1 MFTILPI
8 LSSGKRKIIFFR
20 KEPILSSV
28 DFNGMTG
35 YIDENT
41 LYRRRKAM
49 FLKFHRCIILLLNV
63 IFLALPLFSG
73 TLSAEVP
80 RDHGTE
86 AAQSQKAETDPI
98 LQIELRNLYRV
109 APGIYRSAQPDGEEF
124 RTLHRAGLKSVL
136 NLRAHHS
143 DREKI
148 GDLPLNLCEL
158 PVNAG
163 SLTMKDLFMALVIL
177 RDAPKPVL
185 IHCWHGSD
193 RTGAVVAAYR
203 IVFQGYSVKSALNE
217 LRDRRYGHHRFIYR
231 NIPELIREIDW
242 DQIRKNI
249 LHPEKTDEPV
259 RK

>member
-1 MFTILPI
+1 
-8 LSSGKRKIIFFR
+8 
-20 KEPILSSV
+20 
-28 DFNGMTG
+28 
-35 YIDENT
+35 
-41 LYRRRKAM
+41 M
-49 FLKFHRCIILLLNV
+49 FLKFHRCIFLYLNV
-63 IFLALPLFSG
+63 ILLAVLFFSV

-80 RDHGTE
+80 RDHGTK
-86 AAQSQKAETDPI
+86 AAQSQKTETDPI
-98 LQIELRNLYRV
+98 LQSELRNLYRV

-124 RTLHRAGLKSVL
+124 RTLYRAGLKSVL

-143 DREKI
+143 DRERI
-148 GDLPLNLCEL
+148 GNLPLTLCEL
-158 PVNAG
+158 PMNAG

-203 IVFQGYSVKSALNE
+203 IVFQGLSVESALNE
-217 LRDRRYGHHRFIYR
+217 LKDRRYGHHRFIYR

-242 DQIRKNI
+242 DQIRKSI
-249 LHPEKTDEPV
+249 LSPEKLEAPV

>member
-1 MFTILPI
+1 
-8 LSSGKRKIIFFR
+8 
-20 KEPILSSV
+20 
-28 DFNGMTG
+28 
-35 YIDENT
+35 
-41 LYRRRKAM
+41 M

-63 IFLALPLFSG
+63 IFLAALFFSV

-124 RTLHRAGLKSVL
+124 RTLYRAGLKSVL

-143 DREKI
+143 DRERI
-148 GDLPLNLCEL
+148 GNLPLTLCEL
-158 PVNAG
+158 PMNAG

-217 LRDRRYGHHRFIYR
+217 LKDRRYGHHRF
-231 NIPELIREIDW
+231 
-242 DQIRKNI
+242 
-249 LHPEKTDEPV
+249 
-259 RK
+259 